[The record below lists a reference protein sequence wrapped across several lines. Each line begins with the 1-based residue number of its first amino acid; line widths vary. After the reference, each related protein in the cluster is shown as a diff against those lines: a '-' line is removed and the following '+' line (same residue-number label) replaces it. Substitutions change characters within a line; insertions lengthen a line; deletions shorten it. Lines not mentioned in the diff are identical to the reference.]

1 MTILGNQAVAIL
13 VTHVRDIENGH
24 RICRLDNKPRAS
36 LKADK
41 CLARAQNRKR
51 ALEAL
56 QIEKIAGRHASLLGE
71 PPCPVKHPAEKE
83 TGMSVNSIDLDPL
96 SVLEFWWQA
105 GPNKWFARDDAFDH
119 QIRDRFLSHMD
130 AAKAGDLDTWLDTPH
145 GALALIILTDQF
157 PRNVYRNDPR
167 AFAADPKACDVADIA
182 LSRSFDLAFPKS
194 VRVFFYLP
202 YEHAEDID
210 LQEKAV
216 DLCRRTGEQT
226 YYHYALLHMD
236 VIRRFGRFP
245 HRNTVLGR
253 ETTAAEAAYLADRGF
268 SA

>member
-1 MTILGNQAVAIL
+1 MTILGNQVVAIL
-13 VTHVRDIENGH
+13 VAHMRNIEDRH
-24 RICRLDNKPRAS
+24 RVARFHNKLRTS
-36 LKADK
+36 LQSHKG
-41 CLARAQNRKR
+41 LARTQNRKR

-56 QIEKIAGRHASLLGE
+56 QIEAVAGSHASVLGE
-71 PPCPVKHPAEKE
+71 TPCPVKHLEQQE
-83 TGMSVNSIDLDPL
+83 TSMTVNSIELDPL

-119 QIRDRFLSHMD
+119 QIRDRFLSHME

-167 AFAADPKACDVADIA
+167 AFAADAKACDIAGIA

-202 YEHAEDID
+202 YEHAEDIG

-226 YYHYALLHMD
+226 YYHYALLHLD

-253 ETTAAEAAYLADRGF
+253 ETTAAEAAYLADGGF